1 ARLSARRPVVL
12 TPTARTEP
20 AAVAAV
26 EEMWRGVG
34 AEVIAMDADAHDRVL
49 AAVSHM
55 PHAVAYAL
63 AGAMVALGVEELRGF
78 AGGGFTD
85 TTRIASTPAP
95 MWVDVFIENREAV
108 LAALAAFEGRLAGL
122 RAAIEQ
128 GDGAAIARMIDE
140 ARAARAR
147 ILS

>member
-95 MWVDVFIENREAV
+95 MWVDVFIENRGPLLEA
-108 LAALAAFEGRLAGL
+108 LDAFAAELRAL
-122 RAAIEQ
+122 RAAVERD
-128 GDGAAIARMIDE
+128 DGAAIAAIIDE
-140 ARAARAR
+140 ARATRAR
-147 ILS
+147 ILG